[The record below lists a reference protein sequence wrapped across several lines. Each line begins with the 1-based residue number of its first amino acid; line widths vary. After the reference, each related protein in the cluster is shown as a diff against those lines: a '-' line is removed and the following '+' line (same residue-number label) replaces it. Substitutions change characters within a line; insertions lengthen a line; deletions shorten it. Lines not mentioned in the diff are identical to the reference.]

1 MIESYNIRNYFV
13 LLGADVLLAAK
24 AHCRN
29 AYSRLAVCE
38 HAMSAVGELL
48 ALNHAFEKIKQKAG
62 TSTLN
67 GDGLEIA
74 GF

>member
-1 MIESYNIRNYFV
+1 M
-13 LLGADVLLAAK
+13 LLKLTAATPIG
-24 AHCRN
+24 
-29 AYSRLAVCE
+29 RLAVSE

-67 GDGLEIA
+67 WDGLEIA